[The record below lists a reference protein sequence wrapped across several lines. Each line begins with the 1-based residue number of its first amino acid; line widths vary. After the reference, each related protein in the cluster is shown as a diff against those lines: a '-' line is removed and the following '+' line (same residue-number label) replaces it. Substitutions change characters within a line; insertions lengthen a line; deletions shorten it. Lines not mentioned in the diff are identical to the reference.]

1 MDALTF
7 AQIALSIVCMGMVWH
22 FGRGRQDGE
31 VVDSHALAA
40 SEGAFLV
47 ADVTGGAAQPA
58 SAAMQPAPAEM
69 QAISAAAQPAPAEMQ
84 TISAAAQP
92 VPAVMQPVPAAA
104 RAPSALQTIPAA
116 RGQMAG
122 GRSAWEEVSAHAFLI
137 LSVMVCWLAFL
148 ASNDA
153 STFAYFQF

>member
-1 MDALTF
+1 M
-7 AQIALSIVCMGMVWH
+7 
-22 FGRGRQDGE
+22 
-31 VVDSHALAA
+31 
-40 SEGAFLV
+40 
-47 ADVTGGAAQPA
+47 QPVPA
-58 SAAMQPAPAEM
+58 EMQTISAAMQPAPAEM
-69 QAISAAAQPAPAEMQ
+69 QTIPAA
-84 TISAAAQP
+84 
-92 VPAVMQPVPAAA
+92 MQPVPAGMQPAPATA
-104 RAPSALQTIPAA
+104 RAPSAMQMIPAA

>member
-1 MDALTF
+1 
-7 AQIALSIVCMGMVWH
+7 
-22 FGRGRQDGE
+22 
-31 VVDSHALAA
+31 
-40 SEGAFLV
+40 
-47 ADVTGGAAQPA
+47 
-58 SAAMQPAPAEM
+58 
-69 QAISAAAQPAPAEMQ
+69 
-84 TISAAAQP
+84 
-92 VPAVMQPVPAAA
+92 MQPVPAAA